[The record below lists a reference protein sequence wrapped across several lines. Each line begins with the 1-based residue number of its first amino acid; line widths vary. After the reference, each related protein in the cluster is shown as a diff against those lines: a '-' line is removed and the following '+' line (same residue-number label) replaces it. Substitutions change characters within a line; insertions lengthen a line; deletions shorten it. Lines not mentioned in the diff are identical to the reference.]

1 MEGAFGDPYTEL
13 CHFKAMSN
21 WVLNVSRE
29 METQCSLGQCL
40 NAVIVRKFP
49 YFMVKQHFLY
59 SILCPLPLVLSL
71 DTSEKSVSVPFIFSN
86 QVFRHMDKIFP
97 SLLLPR
103 LHSPRS
109 LSPSSLYE
117 RCSSILINFIVLHWP
132 FSSVVYACLVCG
144 SPELSPAL
152 HMHE

>member
-1 MEGAFGDPYTEL
+1 MF
-13 CHFKAMSN
+13 S
-21 WVLNVSRE
+21 
-29 METQCSLGQCL
+29 GQCL

-71 DTSEKSVSVPFIFSN
+71 DTSEKSVSLPFIFSN

-97 SLLLPR
+97 SLLLSR

-144 SPELSPAL
+144 TQN
-152 HMHE
+152 